1 MQPIHATILKA
12 FLSALAQFKETLP
25 TNLSQEINQVGVAL
39 SSGETNR
46 LKELENI
53 ARKHEKL
60 NSLYEIECGKIQRQ
74 PQHQERNKLFE
85 PSEKDANAGQPPT
98 PLGNIIASNKSQ
110 HPEVD
115 NPPASQPN
123 NIFSILWS
131 KVFPPAK
138 PAESLVSV
146 AVKILQANQ
155 PNVAANDKLAEGGG
169 TQDYFIGL
177 PF

>member
-1 MQPIHATILKA
+1 MQTIDATILKA
-12 FLSALAQFKETLP
+12 FLSALAQLKETLP
-25 TNLSQEINQVGVAL
+25 TNLSQEINQVGIAL

-46 LKELENI
+46 LQELEKI

-60 NSLYEIECGKIQRQ
+60 NSLYETECIKIHRQ

-85 PSEKDANAGQPPT
+85 PAEKDATAGKPPT
-98 PLGNIIASNKSQ
+98 PLENIVVPNKT
-110 HPEVD
+110 EVI
-115 NPPASQPN
+115 NPPASQQN

-146 AVKILQANQ
+146 AVTILQANQ
-155 PNVAANDKLAEGGG
+155 PNVAANDKLAESGG

>member
-1 MQPIHATILKA
+1 MQIIDATILKA
-12 FLSALAQFKETLP
+12 FLSALAQFKGTLP

-85 PSEKDANAGQPPT
+85 PSEKDAPAGPPPT
-98 PLGNIIASNKSQ
+98 PLGNIVAPNKT
-110 HPEVD
+110 EVI
-115 NPPASQPN
+115 NPPASQQN

-146 AVKILQANQ
+146 AVTILQANQ
-155 PNVAANDKLAEGGG
+155 PNVAANDKLAESGG